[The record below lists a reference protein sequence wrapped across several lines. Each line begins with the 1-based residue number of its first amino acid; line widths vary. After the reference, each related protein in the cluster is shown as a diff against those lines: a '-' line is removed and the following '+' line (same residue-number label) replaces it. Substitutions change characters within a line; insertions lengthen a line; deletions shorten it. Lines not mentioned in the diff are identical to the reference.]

1 MKINWGTGI
10 IIAFGLFM
18 SFILYFV
25 IKATTNEKYDH
36 SLVADDYYEQE
47 LAYQNDINQ
56 IQNTKKLGIKLD
68 FKRTE
73 NGITVQFPENFK
85 IDNNTQIKVSLYRPS
100 NQKLDSD
107 FLTNLSNTATALI
120 PKNKLVD
127 GKWDIK
133 LYWKQNNKSFLYKK
147 DFVY

>member
-25 IKATTNEKYDH
+25 IKVSTNEKYDH

-56 IQNTKKLGIKLD
+56 IKNTKKLGIKLD

-85 IDNNTQIKVSLYRPS
+85 IDNNTQVKISLYRPS
-100 NQKLDSD
+100 NEKLDSD
-107 FLTNLSNTATALI
+107 FLTNLSSNATVLI